1 MFVLCILHPN
11 ALAVSIVTMEVEEDA
26 VLLRR
31 FTPFLREERGRVK
44 LDEDQECRRCALHAV
59 LAFYF
64 HPMLDE
70 LPRWLTKVEWLDGIV
85 TLRQLCGGAG
95 VSTLCDSHID
105 EFQEVSKEHVPAFY
119 VEGADWARIRTA
131 SDRVAFECIDISW
144 EFKASQGFTRFPQA
158 WFRQSW
164 ALLEPAP
171 QQMAPKGDDPQHQA
185 DIVL

>member
-70 LPRWLTKVEWLDGIV
+70 LPRWLDSIV
-85 TLRQLCGGAG
+85 TLRQLCSNAG
-95 VSTLCDSHID
+95 VS
-105 EFQEVSKEHVPAFY
+105 

-144 EFKASQGFTRFPQA
+144 EFKASKGFTRFPQA

-171 QQMAPKGDDPQHQA
+171 QQRAPKEDDPQHQA

>member
-11 ALAVSIVTMEVEEDA
+11 AFAVSIVTMEVEEDA

-44 LDEDQECRRCALHAV
+44 LDEDQECRGCALHAV

-70 LPRWLTKVEWLDGIV
+70 LPRWLTNVWLDSIV
-85 TLRQLCGGAG
+85 TLRQLCSGAG
-95 VSTLCDSHID
+95 VS
-105 EFQEVSKEHVPAFY
+105 

-171 QQMAPKGDDPQHQA
+171 QQRAPKEDDPQHQA